1 MLAAECS
8 HARIPLMVAA
18 MSQQWGAE
26 QCARLLKKPQK
37 TPTGWKACCP
47 AHDDRNPSLF
57 LADGKDGLALVCYAG
72 CDYRAIVQ
80 ALEGQGAQLSR
91 KTEGIPE
98 EHFSLGEYHQ
108 HWDYRDVHGQVIMR
122 VCRWQQPGGRKD
134 IRPIVKT
141 TEGWKWQHHPNPRPL
156 FQLDRLASDPDKP
169 VIVVE
174 GEKTA
179 HAAQRL
185 FPEYIATTWPGG
197 AQSVGQAD
205 WTPLKGRA
213 LTLIPDCDQPGR
225 KAMSW
230 VREHVKDIVASTRT
244 VDPAEK
250 MQGLTEGWD
259 LADALTNNV
268 DVSGLLDEAK
278 PESRLKRLS
287 EIIASPTRPQWL
299 IRDVIEQGVIGIL
312 LGPRGT
318 YKSFVAIH
326 WAMCIAVEG
335 LPVIVISAE
344 GRGIDRRFRAWLRL
358 HGQNVKAHNLPV
370 YALEM
375 RVDFNSLESIAAL
388 CADIDALESP
398 PVLIIIDTL
407 SKNSGGMDENSNSE
421 VKAFIGNLDVHLKRR
436 YGATVLLVH
445 HTGHIEKGRARGASA
460 LEADTDAA
468 YVIARTPGER
478 TITVS
483 RERFKDSGDLPPLA
497 YRADVIDLCEIDDDG
512 RPVTSLALT
521 PVDSSTVATE
531 TRGRAPR
538 GLRQREL
545 LGALRDL
552 QAKSEKPIAWGP
564 PELRRIARELGMK
577 RQTAQETCAAVAAF
591 YLTPCAFGGY
601 RLQDHDLS
609 KLSKKSESVPPDATS
624 EKTPKGFSDG
634 AGLDISAG
642 QPETPH

>member
-1 MLAAECS
+1 
-8 HARIPLMVAA
+8 MVAV
-18 MSQQWGAE
+18 MSQPWGAE
-26 QCARLLKKPQK
+26 RCAALLKKPQK

-72 CDYRAIVQ
+72 CSYRDIAQ
-80 ALEGQGAQLSR
+80 ALEANGAQLSR

-98 EHFSLGEYHQ
+98 EHFQLGEYHQ
-108 HWDYRDVHGQVIMR
+108 HWDYRDAYGQVIMR

-141 TEGWKWQHHPNPRPL
+141 PEGWKWQHHPNPRPL
-156 FQLDRLASDPDKP
+156 FQLDRLAAEPDKP

-185 FPEYIATTWPGG
+185 FPEYISTTWPGG

-205 WTPLKGRA
+205 WMPIKGRA

-225 KAMSW
+225 KAMAW
-230 VREHVKDIVASTRT
+230 VREHVKDLAASIRT
-244 VDPAEK
+244 VDPADK
-250 MQGLTEGWD
+250 AKDLPDAWD
-259 LADALTNNV
+259 LADALKDNR
-268 DVSGLLDEAK
+268 DVSDWLDDAK
-278 PESRLKRLS
+278 PALRLKRLA
-287 EIIASPTRPQWL
+287 EIIAEPTRPQWL
-299 IRDVIEQGVIGIL
+299 IRDVIEQGVVGIL

-326 WAMCIAVEG
+326 WAMSIAIEG
-335 LPVIVISAE
+335 NPVVIISAE
-344 GRGIDRRFRAWLRL
+344 GRGIDRRFRAWLMK
-358 HGQNVKAHNLPV
+358 HAPNIKPQNLPV
-370 YALEM
+370 YALEQ

-388 CADIDALESP
+388 CADIDALEAP

-421 VKAFIGNLDVHLKRR
+421 AKAFIGNLDVHLKRR

-468 YVIARTPGER
+468 YVIARAPGER
-478 TITVS
+478 AITVS

-497 YRADVIDLCEIDDDG
+497 YRADVVDLCEIDDDE

-531 TRGRAPR
+531 TRGYAPR

-552 QAKSEKPIAWGP
+552 QAKSEKPLIWGP

-577 RQTAQETCAAVAAF
+577 RQTAQETCAAVATW
-591 YLTPCAFGGY
+591 YLTACAFGGY
-601 RLQDHDLS
+601 RLPDEVMS
-609 KLSKKSESVPPDATS
+609 KMSKKSESVLPDTVS
-624 EKTPKGFSDG
+624 EKNPKGFSDG
-634 AGLDISAG
+634 PGLDMQTGQAG
-642 QPETPH
+642 T

>member
-1 MLAAECS
+1 ML
-8 HARIPLMVAA
+8 RA
-18 MSQQWGAE
+18 MSPQWGAKD
-26 QCARLLKKPQK
+26 CAALLKKPQK

-47 AHDDRNPSLF
+47 AHDDKNPSLF
-57 LADGKDGLALVCYAG
+57 LADGRDGLALVCYAG
-72 CDYRAIVQ
+72 CSYRDIAL

-91 KTEGIPE
+91 KSDGVPE
-98 EHFSLGEYHQ
+98 EHFTLGEYHQ
-108 HWDYRDVHGQVIMR
+108 HWDYRDAFGQVIMR
-122 VCRWQQPGGRKD
+122 ICRWQQPGGRKD

-141 TEGWKWQHHPNPRPL
+141 ADGWKWQHHPNPRPL
-156 FQLDRLASDPDKP
+156 FQLDRLAQDTDKP

-174 GEKTA
+174 GEKAA

-185 FPEYIATTWPGG
+185 FPDYIATTWPGG

-205 WTPLKGRA
+205 WAPIKGRE
-213 LTLIPDCDQPGR
+213 LTLIPDCDSPGR

-230 VREHVKDIVASTRT
+230 VREHVKDLAASIRT
-244 VDPAEK
+244 VDPGEK
-250 MQGLTEGWD
+250 VADLPAGWD
-259 LADALTNNV
+259 LADALNEDR
-268 DVSGLLDEAK
+268 DVSGWLEEAK
-278 PESRLKRLS
+278 PERRLKRIS
-287 EIIASPTRPQWL
+287 EILAAPTRPSWL
-299 IRDVIEQGVIGIL
+299 IRDVIEQGVIAIL

-326 WAMCIAVEG
+326 WAMSIAVEG
-335 LPVIVISAE
+335 MPVVIISAE
-344 GRGIDRRFRAWLRL
+344 GRGIDRRFRAWLIRNAP
-358 HGQNVKAHNLPV
+358 NVKPHNLPV

-375 RVDFNSLESIAAL
+375 RVDFNSLESVTAV
-388 CADIDALESP
+388 CADIDALEVP
-398 PVLIIIDTL
+398 PVLIVIDTL
-407 SKNSGGMDENSNSE
+407 SKNSGALDENSNSE
-421 VKAFIGNLDVHLKRR
+421 VKAYIGNLDVHLKRR

-445 HTGHIEKGRARGASA
+445 HTGHVEKGRARGASA
-460 LEADTDAA
+460 MEADTDAA

-497 YRADVIDLCEIDDDG
+497 YRADIIDLCEIDDDD

-552 QAKSEKPIAWGP
+552 QLKSGEKPIAWGP
-564 PELRRIARELGMK
+564 PELRRIARDLGMK

-601 RLQDHDLS
+601 RLQDTDLS
-609 KLSKKSESVPPDATS
+609 KLSNKSNSVPPDSTS

-634 AGLDISAG
+634 PGPDIPDTTGAA
-642 QPETPH
+642 H

>member
-287 EIIASPTRPQWL
+287 DIIASPTRPQWL

-421 VKAFIGNLDVHLKRR
+421 AKAFIGNLDVHLKRR

-497 YRADVIDLCEIDDDG
+497 YRADIIDLCEIDDDG

-609 KLSKKSESVPPDATS
+609 KMSKKSESVLSGPPS
-624 EKTPKGFSDG
+624 EKPAEPVSDG
-634 AGLDISAG
+634 PRLDISAG
-642 QPETPH
+642 GGAGE